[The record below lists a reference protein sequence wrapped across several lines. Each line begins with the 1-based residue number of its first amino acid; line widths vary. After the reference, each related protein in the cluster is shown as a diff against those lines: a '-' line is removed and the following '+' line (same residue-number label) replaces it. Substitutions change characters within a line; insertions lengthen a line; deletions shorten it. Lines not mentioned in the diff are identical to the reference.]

1 MRSLIIAAL
10 FLLGLTGCAPQS
22 RFGNFIEQ
30 QAVLDQT
37 QLARDAI
44 TKIIAL
50 FPPGKTRFELQQPT
64 LDRFGMA
71 LVRGLREHG
80 YAVLEF
86 APEPVSIIP
95 NKPATNSTSST
106 LEKKAVTNVSSQS
119 AALPLHYVIDQLAGT
134 ELYRVTIQA
143 GNSTLSRAYRQK
155 NAVVTPAG
163 SWAYKE

>member
-10 FLLGLTGCAPQS
+10 FLLGLAGCAPQS
-22 RFGNFIEQ
+22 QFGNFIEQ

-44 TKIIAL
+44 TKIIEL
-50 FPPGKTRFELQQPT
+50 YPPGKTRFELQQPT
-64 LDRFGMA
+64 LDRFGIA

-86 APEPVSIIP
+86 APEPVSITP
-95 NKPATNSTSST
+95 NKPATNSASST
-106 LEKKAVTNVSSQS
+106 LEKKAATTNTSQA
-119 AALPLHYVIDQLAGT
+119 AALPLHYLIDQLADT

-143 GNSTLSRAYRQK
+143 GNSTLSRAYQQK
-155 NAVVTPAG
+155 NAGPTPAG